1 MKAVKN
7 FYKELNGK
15 RVQINGKWF
24 RLEAPNDPTVIQ
36 DADNS
41 QIWIFAQRDD
51 LSGKEPFQYC
61 LRMEIRW
68 STQHIQFVRYIVGN
82 GTMNGVILNSHRRF
96 LSEDCRDR
104 DTFINR
110 IICRNVDRFLS
121 NGSFC

>member
-7 FYKELNGK
+7 FYKELNDK

-24 RLEAPNDPTVIQ
+24 RLESPNDPTVIQ

-41 QIWIFAQRDD
+41 RIWIFGQIPTTTGR
-51 LSGKEPFQYC
+51 PFQYC
-61 LRMEIRW
+61 LRMDIKW
-68 STQHIQFVRYIVGN
+68 STQHIQFVRFVVGK
-82 GTMNGVILNSHRRF
+82 GTMNGVILHSHRRF

-110 IICRNVDRFLS
+110 IICPNVDEFLS
-121 NGSFC
+121 NGNFC